1 MVTDW
6 CFARNISVFLLFLPE
21 KFHEGDTSDLSAL
34 DIILIK
40 SALSPSSNFI
50 DDFDILC
57 WRFCIS
63 DFNILFSIRYDWI
76 VALFLSRDV
85 REIWAFGFKGIV
97 NEFAFRFIDLLF
109 LCNLLFIV
117 IYYCLIYCYF
127 YCFWLQP
134 IHTEVFVSIEH
145 LFDPLKI
152 GSCKG
157 SLLSWNGINTF
168 GMECFTSKE

>member
-1 MVTDW
+1 MVTVW
-6 CFARNISVFLLFLPE
+6 CFARNISVFLLLLPE
-21 KFHEGDTSDLSAL
+21 KFREGYTSDLSAL

-76 VALFLSRDV
+76 VTLFLSRDV

-97 NEFAFRFIDLLF
+97 NEFAFGFIDLLF
-109 LCNLLFIV
+109 LCKN
-117 IYYCLIYCYF
+117 F

-134 IHTEVFVSIEH
+134 IHTEVFVSIVH
-145 LFDPLKI
+145 LFDPFKI

-168 GMECFTSKE
+168 GMECFTSKK

>member
-6 CFARNISVFLLFLPE
+6 CFARNISVFLLSLLE

-63 DFNILFSIRYDWI
+63 YFNILFSIRYDWI
-76 VALFLSRDV
+76 VTLFLSRDV
-85 REIWAFGFKGIV
+85 REIWAFSFKGIV

-109 LCNLLFIV
+109 LYNSF
-117 IYYCLIYCYF
+117 F
-127 YCFWLQP
+127 CFWLQL
-134 IHTEVFVSIEH
+134 IKAEVFVSIEH
-145 LFDPLKI
+145 SLDWQKTDSYKGGIFLVWNVLLVKI
-152 GSCKG
+152 VYR
-157 SLLSWNGINTF
+157 
-168 GMECFTSKE
+168 

>member
-6 CFARNISVFLLFLPE
+6 CFARNISVFLLSLLE
-21 KFHEGDTSDLSAL
+21 KFHEEDTSDLSAL

-63 DFNILFSIRYDWI
+63 YFNILFSIRYDWI
-76 VALFLSRDV
+76 VTLFLSRDV
-85 REIWAFGFKGIV
+85 REIWAFSFKGIV

-109 LCNLLFIV
+109 LCNN
-117 IYYCLIYCYF
+117 F

-145 LFDPLKI
+145 LFDPFKI